1 MKMRAI
7 LNNIG
12 AVSKQMIV
20 GGAITVA
27 TVAVGIGLI
36 NNFSSK
42 GNVEH
47 GFASNAIERSG
58 YSYNSAYE
66 GASAEDILFARDFAQ
81 GQGDG
86 KVAIRGAE
94 NLAFNK
100 KSSAGA
106 NGAGTSVKGEAG
118 EVGTVQDNTQDY
130 GDGQIEGMGT
140 SRTVAVDVTKEDAAA
155 LKAKRDAKIAQGK
168 DIAQQTKAA
177 FKTSKMADSS
187 TFDSMA
193 QGSTSMSYGTGSG
206 AMGATGTADSSK
218 IDLAKATGLA
228 NVDLKGAKD
237 GRLSA
242 MGSKNTET
250 KGSGVGRNSYG
261 QHAELQGDL
270 VRARQY
276 SASGK
281 KAVTV
286 SDMEKGAADAAAAFD
301 GSKDSPVAQLEGEN
315 LQAAALSNLKNNAGE
330 GMDFDLSGL
339 EDKLDDVEETM
350 QKYNDI
356 LGKIQDCMMAMIL
369 TASIASLA
377 ISILAKTGVPWAE
390 LAALVL
396 AAAATAAIVASQIA
410 ATVYVSQLADLANSS
425 GIETIRPSGWDWA
438 APWVIGGLLDGCVW
452 ASWALTAFGPTQ
464 LAQKAFDALVGLV
477 GTAAGGGLTTSL
489 SHFFGK
495 MGKKK

>member
-42 GNVEH
+42 GNVEQ

-66 GASAEDILFARDFAQ
+66 GASAEDILSARDFAQ

-94 NLAFNK
+94 NLALNK
-100 KSSAGA
+100 KNSAGA
-106 NGAGTSVKGEAG
+106 AASAVKGEAG
-118 EVGTVQDNTQDY
+118 EEGTVQDNTQSY
-130 GDGQIEGMGT
+130 GDGKIEGMGT
-140 SRTVAVDVTKEDAAA
+140 SRTITADIVKENADA
-155 LKAKRDAKIAQGK
+155 LKAKRDAKVAQGQ
-168 DIAQQTKAA
+168 AMLQQTKAA

-193 QGSTSMSYGTGSG
+193 QGSTSMTYGTGSG

-237 GRLSA
+237 GHLSA
-242 MGSKNTET
+242 MGSKNTEA
-250 KGSGVGRNSYG
+250 KGAGAGRSSYG
-261 QHAELQGDL
+261 QHAVLQGDL

-339 EDKLDDVEETM
+339 QDKFDEVDETM

-356 LGKIQDCMMAMIL
+356 LGKIKDCMMAMIL
-369 TASIASLA
+369 AASIASLA
-377 ISILAKTGVPWAE
+377 VGIFSKIEPWG
-390 LAALVL
+390 AAAAL
-396 AAAATAAIVASQIA
+396 AAAAVGTAAILASQIA
-410 ATVYVSQLADLANSS
+410 ATVFLSQLADLANTS
-425 GIETIRPSGWDWA
+425 GIETIKPSGWDWA
-438 APWVIGGLLDGCVW
+438 SPWVVGGLLAGCIW
-452 ASWALTAFGPTQ
+452 ASWALAGFGPGQ
-464 LAQKAFDALVGLV
+464 LSDKIFKLLSGMVSG
-477 GTAAGGGLTTSL
+477 AATGGVTTSL
-489 SHFFGK
+489 GHFFGK
-495 MGKKK
+495 IGKKK

>member
-27 TVAVGIGLI
+27 TLVVGVGLI
-36 NNFSSK
+36 NNFTSK
-42 GNVEH
+42 GDVEQ
-47 GFASNAIERSG
+47 GFASNAMERSG

-66 GASAEDILFARDFAQ
+66 GTSAEDILSARDYAQ
-81 GQGDG
+81 GQSDG
-86 KVAIRGAE
+86 KVAIRGTE

-100 KSSAGA
+100 KNLGGAAGSA
-106 NGAGTSVKGEAG
+106 VQGEADKL
-118 EVGTVQDNTQDY
+118 TNVQDNTQSY
-130 GDGQIEGMGT
+130 GDGEIEGMGT
-140 SRTVAVDVTKEDAAA
+140 SKTINVDIAKEDASA

-168 DIAQQTKAA
+168 AIAGQTKAA

-187 TFDSMA
+187 TFDNMS
-193 QGSTSMSYGTGSG
+193 QGSTSMTYGTGG
-206 AMGATGTADSSK
+206 AMGGVGAVDSSTVA
-218 IDLAKATGLA
+218 LAQANGLA
-228 NVDLKGAKD
+228 NVNLQGAK
-237 GRLSA
+237 GGHLSA
-242 MGSKNTET
+242 MGSKNTEA
-250 KGSGVGRNSYG
+250 KGPGVGRSSLG
-261 QHAELQGDL
+261 QHAEIQGDL
-270 VRARQY
+270 IRAKQY
-276 SASGK
+276 SRSGK
-281 KAVTV
+281 QAVSI

-301 GSKDSPVAQLEGEN
+301 GSKESPVAQLQGEN
-315 LQAAALSNLKNNAGE
+315 LQAAARANLQEMAG
-330 GMDFDLSGL
+330 GDADFDISGIQ
-339 EDKLDDVEETM
+339 EQIDDVEEAM

-369 TASIASLA
+369 TASIASVA

-396 AAAATAAIVASQIA
+396 AGAATAAILASQIA
-410 ATVYVSQLADLANSS
+410 ATVYVSQLADLAASS
-425 GIETIRPSGWDWA
+425 GIETIKPSGWDWA

-452 ASWALTAFGPTQ
+452 ASWALAAFGPAQ

-477 GTAAGGGLTTSL
+477 GSAGAGGLTTSL